1 VPSIY
6 ATPAHKAAYFAAYR
20 QRNRIK
26 LRAYKRE
33 WQRAYRAAG
42 RDKSRAG
49 KVGVESNLTAKKD

>member
-1 VPSIY
+1 MPSAY
-6 ATPAHKAAYFAAYR
+6 ATKEQKRAYAEQYR
-20 QRNRIK
+20 SRNRLK

-49 KVGVESNLTAKKD
+49 KVGV